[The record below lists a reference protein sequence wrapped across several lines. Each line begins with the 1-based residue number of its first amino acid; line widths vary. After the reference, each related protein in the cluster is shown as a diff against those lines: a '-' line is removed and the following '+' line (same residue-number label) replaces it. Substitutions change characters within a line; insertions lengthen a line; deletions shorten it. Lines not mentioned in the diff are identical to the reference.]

1 MRLQSIKL
9 AGFKSFVDPTTV
21 PFQSNMTAVV
31 GPNGCGK
38 SNIIDA
44 VRWVMGES
52 SAKHLRGESM
62 ADVIFNGSVSR
73 KPVSRA
79 SIELIFDNSEGL
91 AGGEFAQ
98 FNEISVRREVTRD
111 GQSKYF
117 LNGSVCRRRDVT
129 DLFLGTGLG
138 PRSYAIIE
146 QGMIARIIE
155 AKPEELRTY
164 VEEAAGVSKYKERRR
179 ETESRI
185 NRTRENLERL
195 NDLSDEL
202 GRQLERLKR
211 QADAAE
217 RYKSLKAES
226 RQLES
231 LVRWY
236 GLQTVNE
243 QARIQTDDLNQRT
256 RELDRVTSELATN
269 ERARIDAQ
277 VARDQ
282 ANQALDAANSA
293 YYAQAAKLS
302 RLETQRAQQDE
313 QIQAADRSFERI
325 EAELRKFDQQL
336 LDDRTQGETAESRK
350 RELLPKLAALEHSLE
365 QTQTAMHALEE
376 QLATTDLT
384 RGHLTSELSRL
395 HSELTRLDA
404 EQRSL
409 DRQQTL
415 ERARLK
421 DVETALSELSDT
433 DPALIEQVRD
443 QLATLDRSISVTEE
457 TLLEQQREYAV
468 AMDALEHQQETLSEL
483 EADAESIQAEMA
495 RIQRILDAE
504 ARIDDR
510 QTEDWVTS
518 QSAVQARA
526 LTEIDLPEQ
535 ARSAFEATYPEWLS
549 AFVVERLDQVDLAS
563 LPAGVRLIERE
574 SLHALTRAL
583 RYSDRVEF
591 GTGEGYTGDGL
602 KYGVGWVERV
612 ASEATGVLDLQAS
625 LPGLS
630 TRIDELSGEIN
641 RVRESRDQAEGL
653 REAAWTR
660 LEQTKSEAESLQA
673 EQVQLSH
680 QLLGLESKARE
691 VQDSRDRLTRER
703 AGLLETLAGVDQ
715 HREELKAQDTEL
727 RAQQADLQAQL
738 EPLEETS
745 KHDKTRLQSMRD
757 ERDRLG
763 HARSDLRVEIE
774 RLDGQ
779 IARVETQIERIQA
792 QIDTQLA
799 ERDALEARRLELSE
813 QPLVS
818 EADLN
823 QAVTESQALE
833 AALKTARETLSQADH
848 RLRELESERIERE
861 RGRDQLNTAIAEIRL
876 KLQAV
881 EIERERLQGEL
892 KARNANEATLT
903 ELTHSLQSEQAA
915 TDELAR
921 VEARIE
927 RLGPINLV
935 ALDEYQRELE
945 RKAELDH
952 QHAELTDALTTL
964 EDAIRKID
972 RETRHLFRNTFD
984 AMNRSFG
991 EIFPKLFG
999 GGEAWLMLTDEDL
1012 LSTGVT
1018 IMARPPGK
1026 RNSSIYL
1033 LSGGEKALTALS
1045 LVFAIFQLNPAPFC
1059 LLDEVDAP
1067 LDDANVGRYAEAVA
1081 NMAQSVQFIYITH
1094 NKIAMERAEQLM
1106 GVTMSEPGVS
1116 RMVSVD
1122 IERAVELATQE
1133 QD

>member
-79 SIELIFDNSEGL
+79 SIELIFNNSEGR
-91 AGGEFAQ
+91 AGGEFAK

-117 LNGSVCRRRDVT
+117 LNGSACRRRDVT

-179 ETESRI
+179 ETENRMS
-185 NRTRENLERL
+185 RTRENLERL
-195 NDLSDEL
+195 HDLSDEL
-202 GRQLERLKR
+202 SRQLDRLKR

-217 RYKSLKAES
+217 RFKALRAEA
-226 RQLES
+226 RQLEA
-231 LVRWY
+231 LVDWY
-236 GLQTVNE
+236 ALQVVNE
-243 QARIQTDDLNQRT
+243 QAATHQEHLNDKT
-256 RELDRVTSELATN
+256 RQLDRLNSELSTN

-282 ANQALDAANSA
+282 ANQTLDAANAA
-293 YYAQAAKLS
+293 YYAHAAKLS
-302 RLETQRAQQDE
+302 RLETE
-313 QIQAADRSFERI
+313 
-325 EAELRKFDQQL
+325 
-336 LDDRTQGETAESRK
+336 RTQHENQLQETQQSK
-350 RELLPKLAALEHSLE
+350 RRVDAALE
-365 QTQTAMHALEE
+365 
-376 QLATTDLT
+376 QLADQLKADQAEGAEASKRKAEVAPQLTHLDSALSEVNAAIERHETQLAATDLK
-384 RGHLTSELSRL
+384 RGHLAQELGRIK
-395 HSELTRLDA
+395 SELTRLA
-404 EQRSL
+404 TEKEGL
-409 DRQQTL
+409 TRQHKL
-415 ERARLK
+415 EVARLA
-421 DVETALSELSDT
+421 DVQTTLANLADT
-433 DPALIEQVRD
+433 DPTLLNTLRD
-443 QLATLDRSISVTEE
+443 QLSRKESEVHEAVQSVADRETAYEVAQEAFDHAQDASHQALAAT
-457 TLLEQQREYAV
+457 QAV
-468 AMDALEHQQETLSEL
+468 
-483 EADAESIQAEMA
+483 EAEIAKT
-495 RIQRILDAE
+495 QRILDAE
-504 ARIDDR
+504 TRVDDQLIDQWIR
-510 QTEDWVTS
+510 NQPGVGG
-518 QSAVQARA
+518 RA
-526 LTEIDLPEQ
+526 MSEISVPVSER
-535 ARSAFEATYPEWLS
+535 AAFEAAYPEWLS
-549 AFVVERLDQVDLAS
+549 AFVVERLDALDIES
-563 LPAGVRLIERE
+563 LPPGVRLVERA
-574 SLHALTRAL
+574 ALNQV
-583 RYSDRVEF
+583 VERLSYCPKYAAD
-591 GTGEGYTGDGL
+591 GGEGYSADGL
-602 KYGVGWVERV
+602 KFGAGWIERV
-612 ASEATGVLDLQAS
+612 VGEATGILDLTAALPELKERGETAQQHATACEADRSAAEAVRVDALNQLKQAQA
-625 LPGLS
+625 
-630 TRIDELSGEIN
+630 ELN
-641 RVRESRDQAEGL
+641 RVQS
-653 REAAWTR
+653 
-660 LEQTKSEAESLQA
+660 

-680 QLLGLESKARE
+680 QLLGLESKAKE
-691 VQDSRDRLTRER
+691 VQDSRDRLTREQ
-703 AGLLETLAGVDQ
+703 ETLASAIAGVDQ
-715 HREELKAQDTEL
+715 QTAGLEAQIAEMESKQTDVQEQLNPLYRALEEDKA
-727 RAQQADLQAQL
+727 ALQA
-738 EPLEETS
+738 
-745 KHDKTRLQSMRD
+745 KRH
-757 ERDRLG
+757 ERDRLNHDRG
-763 HARSDLRVEIE
+763 DLRVEIE

-779 IARVETQIERIQA
+779 IERVTTQTARVQH
-792 QIDTQLA
+792 QIDTQSEEQHTLQT
-799 ERDALEARRLELSE
+799 RLDALAA
-813 QPLVS
+813 QPAVT
-818 EADLN
+818 EADLSA
-823 QAVTESQALE
+823 AVSESQRLE
-833 AALKTARETLSQADH
+833 ASLKTARDALNGWDQQ
-848 RLRELESERIERE
+848 LRELESVRLESERA
-861 RGRDQLNTAIAEIRL
+861 RDAVNTAMGELRL
-876 KLQAV
+876 KQQAV
-881 EIERERLQGEL
+881 EIEQKRLQEAL
-892 KARNANEATLT
+892 KSGGVETATLH
-903 ELTHSLQSEQAA
+903 ELTDRIQSEQAA
-915 TDELAR
+915 KEELDR
-921 VEARIE
+921 VETRIE

-935 ALDEYQRELE
+935 ALEEYQRELE

-952 QHAELTDALTTL
+952 QHAELTDALQTL

-972 RETRHLFRNTFD
+972 RETRQLFRATFD
-984 AMNRSFG
+984 AMNQSFG
-991 EIFPKLFG
+991 EIFPRLFG

-1122 IERAVELATQE
+1122 IERAVELAAQE
-1133 QD
+1133 QE

>member
-1 MRLQSIKL
+1 LRLQSIKL

-21 PFQSNMTAVV
+21 PFHSNMTAVV

-79 SIELIFDNSEGL
+79 SIELVFDNTDGR

-111 GQSKYF
+111 GQSKYA
-117 LNGSVCRRRDVT
+117 LNGSACRRRDVT

-155 AKPEELRTY
+155 AKPEELRVY

-179 ETESRI
+179 ETENRI
-185 NRTRENLERL
+185 NRTRDNLARL
-195 NDLSDEL
+195 NDVSDEL
-202 GRQLERLKR
+202 GRQLDRLKR

-236 GLQTVNE
+236 ALQTVND
-243 QARIQTDDLNQRT
+243 QARVHIDELDQHS
-256 RELDRVTSELATN
+256 RELDRVSSELATN

-282 ANQALDAANSA
+282 ANQALDEANSA

-313 QIQAADRSFERI
+313 QIEAANRAFARIEADLEKFHQQLSDDRADGQTAADRKHELVPRL
-325 EAELRKFDQQL
+325 AEL
-336 LDDRTQGETAESRK
+336 EASI
-350 RELLPKLAALEHSLE
+350 EHVQNSI
-365 QTQTAMHALEE
+365 HGLEE
-376 QLATTDLT
+376 QLAATDLS
-384 RGHLTSELSRL
+384 RGHLTSELSRMS
-395 HSELTRLDA
+395 SERSRLEA
-404 EQRSL
+404 EQKSL
-409 DRQQTL
+409 DRQHTL
-415 ERARLK
+415 EKARLEEV
-421 DVETALSELSDT
+421 DHALTELSDT
-433 DPALIEQVRD
+433 DPELIERVRR
-443 QLATLDRSISVTEE
+443 QLSD
-457 TLLEQQREYAV
+457 LEQSIASAHTTV
-468 AMDALEHQQETLSEL
+468 LEHERAYDDAFAGLEQHQQALLAL
-483 EADAESIQAEMA
+483 EADAQSLDAEMA
-495 RIQRILDAE
+495 RIQRTLDAE
-504 ARIDDR
+504 ARIDDQ
-510 QTEDWVTS
+510 QTEDWIAS
-518 QSAVQARA
+518 QPAVHGRA
-526 LTEIDLPEQ
+526 LAVIDVPKE

-549 AFVVERLDQVDLAS
+549 AFVVDRLDDIDVTS
-563 LPAGVRLIERE
+563 LPAGVRVIERE
-574 SLHALTRAL
+574 SLHALTRML
-583 RYSDRVEF
+583 RYSEQVVFDA
-591 GTGEGYTGDGL
+591 GEGYTHDGL
-602 KYGVGWVERV
+602 KYGSGWVERV
-612 ASEATGVLDLQAS
+612 AHEATGVLDLQAT
-625 LPGLS
+625 LPGLRTQLDDL
-630 TRIDELSGEIN
+630 TREIEAT
-641 RVRESRDQAEGL
+641 RETRDHA
-653 REAAWTR
+653 EAARAGASDALQVVKT
-660 LEQTKSEAESLQA
+660 EAQSLQA

-691 VQDSRDRLTRER
+691 VKASRDRLTRER
-703 AGLLETLAGVDQ
+703 ANLVETLASVDQ
-715 HREELKAQDTEL
+715 HRDALTSNLADV
-727 RAQQADLQAQL
+727 QAKHASLQAQIQ
-738 EPLEETS
+738 PLEASVEQ
-745 KHDKTRLQSMRD
+745 DKAALQSMRD

-779 IARVETQIERIQA
+779 IARVETQVGRIQE
-792 QIDTQLA
+792 QIDAQLV
-799 ERDALEARRLELSE
+799 ERKALEARRLELNE
-813 QPLVS
+813 QPVVS
-818 EADLN
+818 EDDLN
-823 QAVTESQALE
+823 QAVAVSQSLE
-833 AALKTARETLSQADH
+833 ADLRAARETLSHADH

-861 RGRDQLNTAIAEIRL
+861 RDRDRLNTAIADIRL

-881 EIERERLQGEL
+881 EIDRDRLQSEL
-892 KARNANEATLT
+892 KTRDANEAALRELAQRLT
-903 ELTHSLQSEQAA
+903 TEQAA
-915 TDELAR
+915 TEELAR
-921 VEARIE
+921 VETRIE

-984 AMNRSFG
+984 AINHSFG
-991 EIFPKLFG
+991 EMFPTLFG

-1122 IERAVELATQE
+1122 IERAVELATHEQE
-1133 QD
+1133 